1 MGGRIMKTYSYSEV
15 ERNLSTILN
24 TALTQDVIIRKRDGR
39 KFRIIPVTENTSQS
53 PFEVPGINTGIS
65 TKDIVDILKQSR
77 ARI

>member
-1 MGGRIMKTYSYSEV
+1 MKTYSYSEV
-15 ERNLSTILN
+15 QRNLSTILN

-39 KFRIIPVTENTSQS
+39 KFKIIPITENANQS
-53 PFEVPGINTGIS
+53 PFEVPGINTSVS